1 MIPGLGRFPWRRTW
15 QPTAVFLP
23 GEIPWTEDPGG
34 GVGGAAT
41 VHRSAKSSTNL
52 RRLSM
57 HTHTV
62 LSVEKDNLVLL
73 VIFRDTFILSL

>member
-1 MIPGLGRFPWRRTW
+1 MATHCSILAWRNPMDRGAW
-15 QPTAVFLP
+15 
-23 GEIPWTEDPGG
+23 G
-34 GVGGAAT
+34 GVGDAAT

-62 LSVEKDNLVLL
+62 LNVEKDNLVLL

>member
-1 MIPGLGRFPWRRTW
+1 MATHCSILAWRN
-15 QPTAVFLP
+15 PMDSGA
-23 GEIPWTEDPGG
+23 GG

-62 LSVEKDNLVLL
+62 LNVEKDNLVLL